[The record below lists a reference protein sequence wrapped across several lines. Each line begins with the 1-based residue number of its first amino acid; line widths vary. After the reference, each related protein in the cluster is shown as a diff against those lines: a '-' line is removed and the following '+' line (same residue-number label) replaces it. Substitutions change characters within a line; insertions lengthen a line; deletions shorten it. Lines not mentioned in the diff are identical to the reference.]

1 MKDMGVWSLIG
12 VVGGLLVSIWAFL
25 KYIVSQN
32 MRLDDNL
39 SKSLIPSILSA
50 KYKFEI
56 NNEISVNKKYPSTY
70 SSFAILNGTLVY
82 FTRSE
87 RLLTAG
93 WQSKET
99 ISELYYFR
107 WHKSKIQTYI
117 NNIVNAKEYVNVMAL
132 KPWGSDKLGQ
142 LSTTEKPKV
151 YLNKDQYEDI
161 EEDIVNILSNKKGKT
176 SALLYGKPGTGKT
189 RLVKYFSLKYNLPI
203 YSIFLNPE
211 YNNLDIL
218 VMFNDI
224 PEKCIVLFEDFDNYF
239 DKRECIMKNDE
250 VKFTFDSLLSV
261 LDGVYNEYNQVVFFM
276 TCNDIN
282 KIDDSIKDRP
292 SRMKFVTEITGPNY
306 ENRLEILD
314 GNIELVEMTEDMTT
328 DRVFFVKSLSETHS
342 VEEIA
347 KKLNKQ
353 YEVTQS

>member
-1 MKDMGVWSLIG
+1 MGVWSLIG
-12 VVGGLLVSIWAFL
+12 VIGGLLVSIWAFL
-25 KYIVSQN
+25 KYIISQS
-32 MRLDDNL
+32 MRLDNNL
-39 SKSLIPSILSA
+39 SKSLIPSIMNA
-50 KYKFEI
+50 KHKFEI

-107 WHKSKIQTYI
+107 WHREKIKSFI
-117 NNIVNAKEYVNVMAL
+117 NGIVNAKEYVNVMAL
-132 KPWGSDKLGQ
+132 MPWGSDKLGQ
-142 LSTTEKPKV
+142 LSTAEKPNV
-151 YLNKDQYEDI
+151 YINKEQYEPI
-161 EEDIVNILSNKKGKT
+161 EEDIVNILTTGKGKT

-239 DKRECIMKNDE
+239 NKRECIMKNNE
-250 VKFTFDSLLSV
+250 VKFTFDSLLNV

-276 TCNDIN
+276 TCNDID
-282 KIDDSIKDRP
+282 KIDTSIKERP

-306 ENRLEILD
+306 ENRLRILD
-314 GNIELVEMTEDMTT
+314 GDIELAEITENMTT
-328 DRVFFVKSLSETHS
+328 DKVFFVKSLMLTHTT
-342 VEEIA
+342 EEIIEILH
-347 KKLNKQ
+347 KEC
-353 YEVTQS
+353 EVIEG

>member
-1 MKDMGVWSLIG
+1 MGVWSLIG
-12 VVGGLLVSIWAFL
+12 VIGGLLVSIWAFL
-25 KYIVSQN
+25 KYIISQS

-39 SKSLIPSILSA
+39 SKSLIPSIMNA
-50 KYKFEI
+50 KHKFEI

-107 WHKSKIQTYI
+107 WHREKIKSFI
-117 NNIVNAKEYVNVMAL
+117 NGIVNAKEYVNVMAL
-132 KPWGSDKLGQ
+132 APWGSDKLGQ
-142 LSTTEKPKV
+142 LSTAEKPNV
-151 YLNKDQYEDI
+151 YINKEQYEPI
-161 EEDIVNILSNKKGKT
+161 EEDIVNILTTGKGKT

-239 DKRECIMKNDE
+239 NKRECIMKNNE

-276 TCNDIN
+276 TCNDID
-282 KIDDSIKDRP
+282 KIDTSIKERP

-306 ENRLEILD
+306 ENRLRILD
-314 GNIELVEMTEDMTT
+314 GNIELAEITEDMTT
-328 DRVFFVKSLSETHS
+328 DKVFFVKSLMLTHTT
-342 VEEIA
+342 EEIIEILH
-347 KKLNKQ
+347 KEC
-353 YEVTQS
+353 EVIEG

>member
-1 MKDMGVWSLIG
+1 MGVWSLIG
-12 VVGGLLVSIWAFL
+12 VIGGLLVSIWAFL
-25 KYIVSQN
+25 KYIISQS

-39 SKSLIPSILSA
+39 SKSLIPSIMNA

-70 SSFAILNGTLVY
+70 SSIAFINGTLVY
-82 FTRSE
+82 FVRSE

-93 WQSKET
+93 WKSKET

-107 WHKSKIQTYI
+107 WHREKIKSFIGG
-117 NNIVNAKEYVNVMAL
+117 IVNAKEYVNVMAL
-132 KPWGSDKLGQ
+132 APWGSDKLGQ
-142 LSTTEKPKV
+142 LSTSEKPMV
-151 YLNKDQYEDI
+151 YINKEQYEHI
-161 EEDIVNILSNKKGKT
+161 EEDIVNMLSTGKGKT

-239 DKRECIMKNDE
+239 NKRDCVMKNNE

-276 TCNDIN
+276 TCNDID
-282 KIDDSIKDRP
+282 KIDTSIKERP

-306 ENRLEILD
+306 ENRLRILD
-314 GNIELVEMTEDMTT
+314 GNIELAEITEDMTT
-328 DRVFFVKSLSETHS
+328 DKVFFVKSLMLTHTT
-342 VEEIA
+342 EEIIEILH
-347 KKLNKQ
+347 KE
-353 YEVTQS
+353 YETNNVG

>member
-1 MKDMGVWSLIG
+1 M
-12 VVGGLLVSIWAFL
+12 
-25 KYIVSQN
+25 N
-32 MRLDDNL
+32 
-39 SKSLIPSILSA
+39 A
-50 KYKFEI
+50 KHKFEI

-107 WHKSKIQTYI
+107 WHREKIKSFI
-117 NNIVNAKEYVNVMAL
+117 NGIVNAKEYVNVMAL
-132 KPWGSDKLGQ
+132 APWGSDKLGQ
-142 LSTTEKPKV
+142 LSTAEKPNV
-151 YLNKDQYEDI
+151 YINKEQYEPI
-161 EEDIVNILSNKKGKT
+161 EEDIVNILTSGKGKT

-239 DKRECIMKNDE
+239 NKRECIMKNNE

-276 TCNDIN
+276 TCNDID
-282 KIDDSIKDRP
+282 KIDTSIKERP

-306 ENRLEILD
+306 ENRLRILD
-314 GNIELVEMTEDMTT
+314 GDIELAEITEDMTT
-328 DRVFFVKSLSETHS
+328 DKVFFVKSLMLTHTT
-342 VEEIA
+342 EEIIEILH
-347 KKLNKQ
+347 KEC
-353 YEVTQS
+353 EVIEG

>member
-1 MKDMGVWSLIG
+1 MGVWSLIG
-12 VVGGLLVSIWAFL
+12 VIGGMLVSVWAFL
-25 KYIVSQN
+25 KYVVSQN

-39 SKSLIPSILSA
+39 SKSIMPSIINA
-50 KYKFEI
+50 KHKFEI

-107 WHKSKIQTYI
+107 WHRERIKSYI
-117 NNIVNAKEYVNVMAL
+117 NSIVNAKEYVNVMAL
-132 KPWGSDKLGQ
+132 APWGSDKLGQ
-142 LSTTEKPKV
+142 LSTAEKPKV
-151 YLNKDQYEDI
+151 YINKEQYGPI
-161 EEDIVNILSNKKGKT
+161 EEDIVNILANGKGKS

-189 RLVKYFSLKYNLPI
+189 RLIKYFSLKYNLPI

-239 DKRECIMKNDE
+239 NKRDCIMKNNE

-261 LDGVYNEYNQVVFFM
+261 LDGVYNEYNQVFFFM
-276 TCNDIN
+276 TCNDID
-282 KIDDSIKDRP
+282 KIDVSIKDRP

-306 ENRLEILD
+306 ENRLAILD
-314 GNIELVEMTEDMTT
+314 GNIELAEMTEGMTT
-328 DRVFFVKSLSETHS
+328 DRVFFVKSLANTHTN
-342 VEEIA
+342 EEI
-347 KKLNKQ
+347 LNKLEIQ
-353 YEVTQS
+353 NEITEG

>member
-1 MKDMGVWSLIG
+1 MGVWSLIG
-12 VVGGLLVSIWAFL
+12 VIGGMLVSVWAFL
-25 KYIVSQN
+25 KYVVSQN

-39 SKSLIPSILSA
+39 SKSIMPSIINA
-50 KYKFEI
+50 KHKFEI

-107 WHKSKIQTYI
+107 WHRERIKTYI
-117 NNIVNAKEYVNVMAL
+117 NSIVNAKEYVNVMAL
-132 KPWGSDKLGQ
+132 APWGSDKLGQ
-142 LSTTEKPKV
+142 LSTAEKPKV
-151 YLNKDQYEDI
+151 YINKEQYEPI
-161 EEDIVNILSNKKGKT
+161 EEDIINILANGKGKS

-189 RLVKYFSLKYNLPI
+189 RLIKYFSLKYNLPI

-239 DKRECIMKNDE
+239 NKRECIMKNNE

-261 LDGVYNEYNQVVFFM
+261 LDGVYNEYNQVFFFM

-282 KIDDSIKDRP
+282 KIDVSIKDRP

-314 GNIELVEMTEDMTT
+314 GNIELAEMTENMTT
-328 DRVFFVKSLSETHS
+328 DRVFFVKSLANTHTN
-342 VEEIA
+342 EEIIN
-347 KKLNKQ
+347 KLELQN
-353 YEVTQS
+353 EITEG

>member
-1 MKDMGVWSLIG
+1 MGVWSLIG
-12 VVGGLLVSIWAFL
+12 VIGGLLVSIWAFL
-25 KYIVSQN
+25 KYIISQS

-39 SKSLIPSILSA
+39 SKSLIPSIMNA

-70 SSFAILNGTLVY
+70 SSFVFLNGTLLY

-107 WHKSKIQTYI
+107 WHRERVKSFIGG
-117 NNIVNAKEYVNVMAL
+117 IVNAKEYVNVMAL
-132 KPWGSDKLGQ
+132 APWGSDKLGQ
-142 LSTTEKPKV
+142 LSTSEKPKV
-151 YLNKDQYEDI
+151 YINKDQYTDI
-161 EEDIVNILSNKKGKT
+161 EEDIVNILTTGKGKT

-239 DKRECIMKNDE
+239 NKRECIMKNNE

-276 TCNDIN
+276 TCNDID
-282 KIDDSIKDRP
+282 KIDASIKDRP
-292 SRMKFVTEITGPNY
+292 SRMKFVNEITGPNY
-306 ENRLEILD
+306 ENRLDILD
-314 GNIELVEMTEDMTT
+314 GNIELAEMTENMTT
-328 DRVFFVKSLSETHS
+328 DRVFFVKSLTDKHS
-342 VEEIA
+342 KDEIF
-347 KKLNKQ
+347 KIIHKEN
-353 YEVTQS
+353 EVIEG

>member
-1 MKDMGVWSLIG
+1 MGVWSLIG
-12 VVGGLLVSIWAFL
+12 VIGGMLVSVWAFL
-25 KYIVSQN
+25 KYVVSQN

-39 SKSLIPSILSA
+39 SKSIMPSIINA
-50 KYKFEI
+50 KHKFEI

-107 WHKSKIQTYI
+107 WHRERIKSYI
-117 NNIVNAKEYVNVMAL
+117 NSIVNAKEYVNVMAL
-132 KPWGSDKLGQ
+132 APWGSDKLGQ
-142 LSTTEKPKV
+142 LSTAEKPKV
-151 YLNKDQYEDI
+151 YINKEQYEPI
-161 EEDIVNILSNKKGKT
+161 EEDIVNILANGKGKS

-189 RLVKYFSLKYNLPI
+189 RLIKYFSLKYNLPI

-239 DKRECIMKNDE
+239 NKRECIMKNNE

-261 LDGVYNEYNQVVFFM
+261 LDGVYNEYNQVFFFM

-282 KIDDSIKDRP
+282 KIDVSIKDRP

-314 GNIELVEMTEDMTT
+314 GNIELAEMTENMTT
-328 DRVFFVKSLSETHS
+328 DRVFFVKSLANTHTN
-342 VEEIA
+342 EEIIN
-347 KKLNKQ
+347 KLELQN
-353 YEVTQS
+353 EITEG

>member
-1 MKDMGVWSLIG
+1 MGVWSLIG
-12 VVGGLLVSIWAFL
+12 VIGGLLVSIWAFL
-25 KYIVSQN
+25 KYIISQS

-39 SKSLIPSILSA
+39 SKSLIPSIMNA
-50 KYKFEI
+50 KHKFEI

-70 SSFAILNGTLVY
+70 SSFVFLNGTLLY

-107 WHKSKIQTYI
+107 WHRERVKSFIGS
-117 NNIVNAKEYVNVMAL
+117 IVNAKEYVNVMAL
-132 KPWGSDKLGQ
+132 APWGSDKLGQ
-142 LSTTEKPKV
+142 LSTSEKPKV
-151 YLNKDQYEDI
+151 YINKDQYTDI
-161 EEDIVNILSNKKGKT
+161 EEDIVNILSTGKGKT

-239 DKRECIMKNDE
+239 NKRECIMKNNE

-276 TCNDIN
+276 TCNDID
-282 KIDDSIKDRP
+282 KIDASIKDRP
-292 SRMKFVTEITGPNY
+292 SRMKFVNEITGPNY

-314 GNIELVEMTEDMTT
+314 GNIELAEMTDNMTT
-328 DRVFFVKSLSETHS
+328 DRVFFVKSLTDKHS
-342 VEEIA
+342 KDEIF
-347 KKLNKQ
+347 KIIHKEN
-353 YEVTQS
+353 EVIEG